1 MKGIKVLQCKYLNN
15 IVGQD
20 HSAIKQRIV
29 IGCGFKEFE
38 SANDFTDLSNYFMHS
53 TPWFRRSETFR
64 DTTSPVPLKII
75 GHERFF
81 I

>member
-38 SANDFTDLSNYFMHS
+38 SANDFTDLPNYFMHS
-53 TPWFRRSETFR
+53 TPWFHHIGNLSRYDIIRTFENNRS
-64 DTTSPVPLKII
+64 
-75 GHERFF
+75 
-81 I
+81 